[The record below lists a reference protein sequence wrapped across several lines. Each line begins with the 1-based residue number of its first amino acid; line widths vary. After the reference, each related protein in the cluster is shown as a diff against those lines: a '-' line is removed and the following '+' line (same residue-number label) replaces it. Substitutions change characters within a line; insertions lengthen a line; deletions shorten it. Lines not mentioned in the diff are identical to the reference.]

1 MRVYDKG
8 QNQKVQQEVAHIDDN
23 RRRPDGEQI
32 TFALQNSLKLA
43 FGGERLKFYLL
54 YIITVLFG
62 GIGLHKFI
70 GKSFGSG
77 FIRIILLAAGLGLWY
92 TKMEG
97 FAGTLVY
104 YGAYVILGI
113 WALLLIVDLLFI
125 TADETKEAFNEA
137 FTYNSGIILFALAVL
152 FYQWLYLNYTE
163 LPLLGNLV
171 AEIDALL
178 KTILPQ
184 G

>member
-1 MRVYDKG
+1 
-8 QNQKVQQEVAHIDDN
+8 
-23 RRRPDGEQI
+23 
-32 TFALQNSLKLA
+32 
-43 FGGERLKFYLL
+43 
-54 YIITVLFG
+54 
-62 GIGLHKFI
+62 
-70 GKSFGSG
+70 
-77 FIRIILLAAGLGLWY
+77 
-92 TKMEG
+92 MEG